1 MTHYVVG
8 ITGGIG
14 SGKSTVAVLFEKLGI
29 VVADADQASREIVE
43 PGQDAYLAILE
54 KFGNSVL
61 LEDGT
66 LNRAYLRQKI
76 FAEKTDRLWL
86 ERLTHGPIMQNL
98 KDKLQSAK
106 SAYGILMLSTGAGK
120 SPLMDRMIVI
130 DVTPDV
136 QISRVKE
143 RDHNDEALIRKI
155 MASQPKREDRLSW
168 ADDVIENNGDL
179 ASLKQAVYDLHQHYL
194 KLANHA

>member
-76 FAEKTDRLWL
+76 FAEKIDRLWL

-98 KDKLQSAK
+98 QDKLQSAR

-155 MASQPKREDRLSW
+155 MASQPNREDRLSW

>member
-14 SGKSTVAVLFEKLGI
+14 SGKSTVAERFEKLGI

-76 FAEKTDRLWL
+76 FAEKADRLWL
-86 ERLTHGPIMQNL
+86 ERQTHVPIMQNL
-98 KDKLQSAK
+98 KDKLQSAR

-130 DVTPDV
+130 DVTPDM

-155 MASQPKREDRLSW
+155 MASQPNREDRLSW

-179 ASLKQAVYDLHQHYL
+179 VSLTQTVYDMHQYYL
-194 KLANHA
+194 RLANHA

>member
-76 FAEKTDRLWL
+76 FAEKIDRLWL

-98 KDKLQSAK
+98 QDKLQSAR

-120 SPLMDRMIVI
+120 SPLMDRMIVV

-155 MASQPKREDRLSW
+155 MASQPNREDRLSW

>member
-98 KDKLQSAK
+98 QDKLQSAR

>member
-14 SGKSTVAVLFEKLGI
+14 SGKSTVAEHFEKLGI

-54 KFGNSVL
+54 KFGNPVL

-76 FAEKTDRLWL
+76 FAEKTNRLWL
-86 ERLTHGPIMQNL
+86 EKLTHLPIMQNL

-120 SPLMDRMIVI
+120 SPLMDRMIVV

-155 MASQPKREDRLSW
+155 MASQPNREDRLSW

-179 ASLKQAVYDLHQHYL
+179 VSLKQTVYDLHQYYL
-194 KLANHA
+194 RLANHA

>member
-76 FAEKTDRLWL
+76 FAEKIDRLWL

-98 KDKLQSAK
+98 QDKLQSAR

-155 MASQPKREDRLSW
+155 MASQPNRKDRLSW

>member
-76 FAEKTDRLWL
+76 FAEKIDRLWL
-86 ERLTHGPIMQNL
+86 ERLTHVPIMQNL
-98 KDKLQSAK
+98 QDKLQSAR

>member
-76 FAEKTDRLWL
+76 FAEKIDRLWL
-86 ERLTHGPIMQNL
+86 ERLTHVPIMQNL
-98 KDKLQSAK
+98 KDKLQSAR

-155 MASQPKREDRLSW
+155 MASQPNREDRLSW

>member
-76 FAEKTDRLWL
+76 FAEKIDRLWL

-98 KDKLQSAK
+98 QDKLQSAR

>member
-14 SGKSTVAVLFEKLGI
+14 SGKSTVAERFEKLGI

-76 FAEKTDRLWL
+76 FAEKADRLWL
-86 ERLTHGPIMQNL
+86 ERQTHVPIMQNL
-98 KDKLQSAK
+98 KDKLQSAR

-155 MASQPKREDRLSW
+155 MASQPNREDRLSW

-179 ASLKQAVYDLHQHYL
+179 VSLTQTVYDMHQYYL
-194 KLANHA
+194 RLANHA

>member
-76 FAEKTDRLWL
+76 FAEKIDRLWL

-98 KDKLQSAK
+98 QDKLK
-106 SAYGILMLSTGAGK
+106 SARSAYSILMLSTGAGK

-194 KLANHA
+194 KLAKHA

>member
-76 FAEKTDRLWL
+76 FAEKIDRLWL
-86 ERLTHGPIMQNL
+86 ERLTHVPIMQNL
-98 KDKLQSAK
+98 KDKLQSAR

>member
-66 LNRAYLRQKI
+66 LNRAYLRQKL

-98 KDKLQSAK
+98 QDKLQSAR

-155 MASQPKREDRLSW
+155 MASQPNRKDRLSW